1 MVGAAAVHILKRAD
15 AHPRPLTVCDL
26 GVIPYAECWD
36 LQNRLAAMLGRGEG
50 DETLLLLEHPHT
62 YTCGRRGG
70 RDHILV
76 DEADL
81 ERAGVTVLDVD
92 RGGDVTY
99 HGPGQLVAYP
109 IINLAHYGEQIDYPG
124 YVRVLEQVLI
134 DSLADFDIS
143 AYQLK
148 NYSGVWVDANG
159 VGAKIAAIGVKVDG
173 RGITTHGIALNVSTD
188 LGYFDKIV
196 PCGISGKPVT
206 SMHRLLAASP
216 PMSLVKSSFGRHFA
230 RSFAFGGAP
239 SASA

>member
-1 MVGAAAVHILKRAD
+1 VVGTGAAPAHILKRAD
-15 AHPRPLTVCDL
+15 SPLRPLAVRDL
-26 GVIPYAECWD
+26 GVIPYVECWD

-50 DETLLLLEHPHT
+50 EETLLLLEHPHT

-76 DEADL
+76 DEAEL

-143 AYQLK
+143 AHRLK
-148 NYSGVWVDANG
+148 DYSGAWVDVNG
-159 VGAKIAAIGVKVDG
+159 VESKIAAIGVKVAG

-188 LGYFDKIV
+188 LGYFGKIV
-196 PCGISGKPVT
+196 PCGIPGKPVT
-206 SMHRLLAASP
+206 SIAHLLAAP
-216 PMSLVKSSFGRHFA
+216 PGMTLVKSSFARHFA
-230 RSFAFGGAP
+230 GAFGFRRAP
-239 SASA
+239 SG